1 MSGLQRYLDIVIVLA
16 KKDFKLRYRNSVL
29 GFLWSLLNPLA
40 YMVILTVVF
49 SLLLRSNIPNFPSFI
64 LMALLIW
71 RFFQVSTSQSLYSI
85 VGNPSLVSSVYLPRI
100 LIVLSSN
107 VANLFG
113 SSIEFIVLLPLL
125 FLLGVHPDI
134 HAFFLPLIVLMEF
147 ALIFGISLLLASLNL
162 KYRDVSQIWDIALQ
176 LGFFLSPI
184 VYDESSVPSRY
195 KFLYSLNPITR
206 LIEATRGLFLQQQLP
221 SGYDL
226 FLILSATGLI
236 LLVGLAVFQ
245 HLQITFAEEL

>member
-1 MSGLQRYLDIVIVLA
+1 M
-16 KKDFKLRYRNSVL
+16 
-29 GFLWSLLNPLA
+29 
-40 YMVILTVVF
+40 
-49 SLLLRSNIPNFPSFI
+49 
-64 LMALLIW
+64 
-71 RFFQVSTSQSLYSI
+71 
-85 VGNPSLVSSVYLPRI
+85 GNPSLVSSVYIPRT

-107 VANLFG
+107 LANLFG

-125 FLLGVHPDI
+125 FILGVHPDI
-134 HAFFLPLIVLMEF
+134 HALFLPAIVLMEF
-147 ALIFGISLLLASLNL
+147 VLIFAVSLLLASLNL

-221 SGYDL
+221 NIYDL
-226 FLILSATGLI
+226 FLIVSVTGLI
-236 LLVGLAVFQ
+236 LIAGLAVFQ
-245 HLQITFAEEL
+245 HLPDYIRGGTVRLSVIAG

>member
-1 MSGLQRYLDIVIVLA
+1 LNGLQRYLDIVIVLA

-49 SLLLRSNIPNFPSFI
+49 SLLLRSNIPNFPAFI

-71 RFFQVSTSQSLYSI
+71 RFFQVATSQSLYSI
-85 VGNPSLVSSVYLPRI
+85 VGNPSLVSSVYLPRA

-107 VANLFG
+107 LANLFG

-134 HAFFLPLIVLMEF
+134 YAFFLPVIVLMEF
-147 ALIFGISLLLASLNL
+147 VLIFAVSLLLASLNL
-162 KYRDVSQIWDIALQ
+162 KYRDVSQIWDIAIQ

-195 KFLYSLNPITR
+195 KPLYSLNPITR

-221 SGYDL
+221 NLYDL
-226 FLILSATGLI
+226 FIIFSVTGLI
-236 LLVGLAVFQ
+236 LIAGLAVFQ